1 MKIQQFALALLV
13 GIFCLSSTHLTHAQ
27 ESVMGEIASMRGT
40 VEIQRAK
47 QTTRIKAR
55 KHTEILFGDIIQT
68 GEDSEA
74 VISLVDESI
83 MRIRANSKVVLNT
96 RISPVERK
104 SSVLLF
110 FGRLWNKVSRKALRK
125 KVFEVQTPTAVCGV
139 RGTDFETAAYEDGT
153 MLVQVVSGE
162 VEVDN
167 EATQETLA
175 ANQGTQVSFEQK
187 EIRVTSEF
195 DPDWEQDQLRSRE
208 KLLGDGEKYGGYVS
222 DEIYRRRDELKNLVD
237 RAADLA
243 AAKEQL
249 KQQAAAAQDAGD
261 TQAHETYLIEIEKIS
276 EEQKALS
283 EKIAYH
289 SRRLE
294 CHFGLFS
301 HYGDLAKHPEISKRF
316 KGREFILNQLDHI
329 ESIYAEFDAMAEE
342 GMKISMED
350 MEDLMDEMREKMTDF
365 KKTGSKKGDIFK
377 EMD

>member
-1 MKIQQFALALLV
+1 MKIKTIVLSLLM
-13 GIFCLSSTHLTHAQ
+13 GFFCLSSAVLTHAR
-27 ESVMGEIASMRGT
+27 EDAMGEIASMLGT

-47 QTTRIKAR
+47 QTAWMKAR
-55 KHTEILFGDIIQT
+55 KHTEIFFGDTIQT
-68 GEDSEA
+68 ADDSEA
-74 VISLVDESI
+74 VISLVDDSI

-104 SSVLLF
+104 NSVLLF
-110 FGRLWNKVSRKALRK
+110 FGRLWNKVSRKAIRK
-125 KVFEVQTPTAVCGV
+125 RVFEVQTPTAVCGV

-167 EATQETLA
+167 EATRETLA

-187 EIRVTSEF
+187 EIRVTSDF
-195 DPDWEQDQLRSRE
+195 DPDWEQDQKRSRE

-222 DEIYRRRDELKNLVD
+222 DEIYRRRDQLKQLVD
-237 RAADLA
+237 RAADLV

-249 KQQAAAAQDAGD
+249 KQQAAAAKDAGD
-261 TQAHETYLIEIEKIS
+261 NEAYETYLIEIEKIS
-276 EEQKALS
+276 AEQKALNK
-283 EKIAYH
+283 KIAYT

-301 HYGDLAKHPEISKRF
+301 RYGDLAKHPEISKRF
-316 KGREFILNQLDHI
+316 KGREFILNQLDDI

-342 GMKISMED
+342 GMKMSMED
-350 MEDLMDEMREKMTDF
+350 MDDLMDEMREKMTDF
-365 KKTGSKKGDIFK
+365 KKSKSKKGDIFN

>member
-1 MKIQQFALALLV
+1 
-13 GIFCLSSTHLTHAQ
+13 
-27 ESVMGEIASMRGT
+27 MGEIASMLGT
-40 VEIQRAK
+40 VDIQRAK
-47 QTTRIKAR
+47 QPTWIKAR
-55 KHTEILFGDIIQT
+55 KHTQIFFGDTIQT
-68 GEDSEA
+68 GDDSEA
-74 VISLVDESI
+74 VISLVDDSI
-83 MRIRANSKVVLNT
+83 MRIRANTKVVLNT
-96 RISPVERK
+96 RISPVENK
-104 SSVLLF
+104 NSVLLF

-153 MLVQVVSGE
+153 MVVQVVSGE

-167 EATQETLA
+167 ETTSETLA

-187 EIRVTSEF
+187 EIRVTSDF
-195 DPDWEQDQLRSRE
+195 DPEWEQGQHRSRE

-222 DEIYRRRDELKNLVD
+222 DEIYKRRDHLKTLVD

-249 KQQAAAAQDAGD
+249 TQMAAAAQDAGD
-261 TQAHETYLIEIEKIS
+261 TQAYESYLIKIGNVS
-276 EEQKALS
+276 DEQRALNK
-283 EKIAYH
+283 EIAYH

-301 HYGDLAKHPEISKRF
+301 HYGDLARHPEISKRF
-316 KGREFILNQLDHI
+316 KGREFILNQLDDI

-342 GMKISMED
+342 GMKMSMED
-350 MEDLMDEMREKMTDF
+350 MDDLMDEMREKMTDF
-365 KKTGSKKGDIFK
+365 KQNRSKKGDIFK

>member
-13 GIFCLSSTHLTHAQ
+13 GIFCLSSTHPTQAQ
-27 ESVMGEIASMRGT
+27 ESAMGEIASMLGT

-47 QTTRIKAR
+47 QTTWIKAR
-55 KHTEILFGDIIQT
+55 KYTEIFFGDTIQT
-68 GEDSEA
+68 SEESEA
-74 VISLVDESI
+74 VISLVDDSI

-175 ANQGTQVSFEQK
+175 ASQGTQVSFEQK
-187 EIRVTSEF
+187 EIRVTSDF
-195 DPDWEQDQLRSRE
+195 DPDWEKDQQRSRE
-208 KLLGDGEKYGGYVS
+208 NLLGDGEKYGGYVR
-222 DEIYRRRDELKNLVD
+222 DEIYRRRDHLKNLVD
-237 RAADLA
+237 RAADLVA
-243 AAKEQL
+243 TKEQL

-261 TQAHETYLIEIEKIS
+261 TQAYETYLIEIEKIS
-276 EEQKALS
+276 EKQKALNK
-283 EKIAYH
+283 KIAYY

-316 KGREFILNQLDHI
+316 KGREFILNQLDNI

-350 MEDLMDEMREKMTDF
+350 MEDFMDEMREKMTDF
-365 KKTGSKKGDIFK
+365 KRTRSKKGDIFN

>member
-1 MKIQQFALALLV
+1 MKIHTIILALLV
-13 GIFCLSSTHLTHAQ
+13 GIFCLGSAFHVRAQ
-27 ESVMGEIASMRGT
+27 ETAMGEVASLLGT
-40 VEIQRAK
+40 VEIRRVK
-47 QTTRIKAR
+47 QTTWLKAA
-55 KHTEILFGDIIQT
+55 KHTQIYFGDTIQT
-68 GEDSEA
+68 GDDSEA
-74 VISLVDESI
+74 VISLSDDSI

-96 RISPVERK
+96 RISPVEKK

-110 FGRLWNKVSRKALRK
+110 FGRLWNKVSRKALRR

-162 VEVDN
+162 VGVDN

-175 ANQGTQVSFEQK
+175 ANQGTHISFDQQ
-187 EIRVTSEF
+187 EIRVTTDF
-195 DPDWEQDQLRSRE
+195 DPDWEQDQQRSRE
-208 KLLGDGEKYGGYVS
+208 KLLGDGEKYGRYVS
-222 DEIYRRRDELKNLVD
+222 DEIYRRRDHLKKLVN
-237 RAADLA
+237 RATDLA

-249 KQQAAAAQDAGD
+249 KQQAATAQDAGD
-261 TQAHETYLIEIEKIS
+261 DAAYETYLIEIDKIS
-276 EEQKALS
+276 TEQKALNK
-283 EKIAYH
+283 KIAYY

-316 KGREFILNQLDHI
+316 KGREFILNQLDDI

-365 KKTGSKKGDIFK
+365 KQSKSKKGDLFK
-377 EMD
+377 EME

>member
-1 MKIQQFALALLV
+1 M
-13 GIFCLSSTHLTHAQ
+13 GILCLSPTSPTQAQ
-27 ESVMGEIASMRGT
+27 EAAMGEVATMLGT

-47 QTTRIKAR
+47 QTTWLKAQ
-55 KHTEILFGDIIQT
+55 KHTKIFFGDTIHT

-74 VISLVDESI
+74 VISLIDDSI

-104 SSVLLF
+104 NAVLLF

-153 MLVQVVSGE
+153 MLVQVVSGS

-167 EATQETLA
+167 ESTQETLA
-175 ANQGTQVSFEQK
+175 ANQGTQVSFDQK
-187 EIRVTSEF
+187 EIRVTSDF
-195 DPDWEQDQLRSRE
+195 DPDWEQDQQRSRE

-222 DEIYRRRDELKNLVD
+222 DEIYRRRDQLKNLVD
-237 RAADLA
+237 RAAELV

-249 KQQAAAAQDAGD
+249 KKQAAAAQDAGD
-261 TQAHETYLIEIEKIS
+261 TQAYETYLIEIEKIS
-276 EEQKALS
+276 AEQKELNK
-283 EKIAYH
+283 KIAYD

-301 HYGDLAKHPEISKRF
+301 HYGDLAKDPVISKRF
-316 KGREFILNQLDHI
+316 KGREFILNQLDDI

-342 GMKISMED
+342 GMKMSMED
-350 MEDLMDEMREKMTDF
+350 MEDLMEEMRDKMTDF
-365 KKTGSKKGDIFK
+365 KQTKGKKGDIFE

>member
-1 MKIQQFALALLV
+1 
-13 GIFCLSSTHLTHAQ
+13 
-27 ESVMGEIASMRGT
+27 
-40 VEIQRAK
+40 
-47 QTTRIKAR
+47 
-55 KHTEILFGDIIQT
+55 
-68 GEDSEA
+68 
-74 VISLVDESI
+74 

-104 SSVLLF
+104 NSVLLF
-110 FGRLWNKVSRKALRK
+110 FGRLWNKVSRKAIRK
-125 KVFEVQTPTAVCGV
+125 RVFEVQTPTAVCGV

-167 EATQETLA
+167 EATRETLA

-187 EIRVTSEF
+187 EIRVTSDF
-195 DPDWEQDQLRSRE
+195 DPDWEQDQKRSRE

-222 DEIYRRRDELKNLVD
+222 DEIYRRRDQLKQLVD
-237 RAADLA
+237 RAADLV

-249 KQQAAAAQDAGD
+249 KQQAAAAKEAGD
-261 TQAHETYLIEIEKIS
+261 NEAYETYLIEIEKIS
-276 EEQKALS
+276 AEQKALNK
-283 EKIAYH
+283 KIAYT

-301 HYGDLAKHPEISKRF
+301 RYGDLAKHPEISKRF
-316 KGREFILNQLDHI
+316 KGREFILNQLDDI

-342 GMKISMED
+342 GMKMSMED
-350 MEDLMDEMREKMTDF
+350 MDDLMDEMREKMTDF
-365 KKTGSKKGDIFK
+365 KKSKSKKGDIFN

>member
-1 MKIQQFALALLV
+1 MKIQALVLSMLV
-13 GIFCLSSTHLTHAQ
+13 GVFCLSPAFLAHGQ
-27 ESVMGEIASMRGT
+27 EAAMGEIASMLGT

-47 QTTRIKAR
+47 QTAWLKAR
-55 KHTEILFGDIIQT
+55 KYTEIFFGDTILT

-74 VISLVDESI
+74 VISLVDDSI

-104 SSVLLF
+104 NSVLLF

-125 KVFEVQTPTAVCGV
+125 KVFEIQTPTAVCGV

-167 EATQETLA
+167 EATREILA
-175 ANQGTQVSFEQK
+175 ASQGTTVSFEQK
-187 EIRVTSEF
+187 EIRITPDF
-195 DPDWEQDQLRSRE
+195 DPDWEQDQQKSRE

-222 DEIYRRRDELKNLVD
+222 DEIYRRRDHLKKLVD
-237 RAADLA
+237 RAADLV

-261 TQAHETYLIEIEKIS
+261 SQAYETYLIEIEKIS
-276 EEQKALS
+276 AEQKALNK
-283 EKIAYH
+283 KIAYF

-316 KGREFILNQLDHI
+316 KGREFILNQLDDI

-365 KKTGSKKGDIFK
+365 KQTKTKKGDLFK
-377 EMD
+377 EME

>member
-1 MKIQQFALALLV
+1 MKIKTLILALLV
-13 GIFCLSSTHLTHAQ
+13 GIFCLSPAYFTHAQ
-27 ESVMGEIASMRGT
+27 EAAMGEVASMLGS

-47 QTTRIKAR
+47 QTTWLKAR
-55 KHTEILFGDIIQT
+55 KHTEIFFGDMIQT

-74 VISLVDESI
+74 VISLVDDSI

-96 RISPVERK
+96 RISPVEK
-104 SSVLLF
+104 KNSVLLF
-110 FGRLWNKVSRKALRK
+110 FGRLWNKVSKKALRK

-139 RGTDFETAAYEDGT
+139 RGTDFEIAAYEDGT

-162 VEVDN
+162 VEVDS
-167 EATQETLA
+167 EATSQTLA
-175 ANQGTQVSFEQK
+175 ANQGTQVSFDQK
-187 EIRVTSEF
+187 EIRVTTDF
-195 DPDWEQDQLRSRE
+195 DPDWEQDQQRSRE

-222 DEIYRRRDELKNLVD
+222 DEIYRRRDHLKNLVD

-261 TQAHETYLIEIEKIS
+261 SEAYETYLIEIEKIS
-276 EEQKALS
+276 SEQKALNK
-283 EKIAYH
+283 KIAYY

-316 KGREFILNQLDHI
+316 KGREFILNQLDNI

-350 MEDLMDEMREKMTDF
+350 MEDLMDEMRDKMTDF
-365 KKTGSKKGDIFK
+365 KQSKSKGDIFK

>member
-1 MKIQQFALALLV
+1 MKFQTLMLTLLV
-13 GIFCLSSTHLTHAQ
+13 GILCLCPPFISHAQ
-27 ESVMGEIASMRGT
+27 ENALGEIKGMQGT
-40 VEIQRAK
+40 VKIRRAK
-47 QTTRIKAR
+47 TTSWLMAR
-55 KHTEILFGDIIQT
+55 KNVQIFFGDMIQT

-74 VISLVDESI
+74 VIGLVDDSI

-104 SSVLLF
+104 NSVLLF

-167 EATQETLA
+167 EATRETLA

-187 EIRVTSEF
+187 EIRVTSDF
-195 DPDWEQDQLRSRE
+195 DPDWEQDQQRSRE
-208 KLLGDGEKYGGYVS
+208 RLLGDGEKYGGHVK
-222 DEIYRRRDELKNLVD
+222 DEIYKRRDHLKKLVD
-237 RAADLA
+237 RAADLM

-249 KQQAAAAQDAGD
+249 KKQASAAQDAGD
-261 TQAHETYLIEIEKIS
+261 TQAYETYLIEIEKIS
-276 EEQKALS
+276 AEQKELNK
-283 EKIAYH
+283 KIAYY

-316 KGREFILNQLDHI
+316 KGREFILNQLDDI

-342 GMKISMED
+342 GMKMSMED
-350 MEDLMDEMREKMTDF
+350 MEDLMDEMREKMIDF
-365 KKTGSKKGDIFK
+365 KQSRSKGDIFE